1 MTKPP
6 SWPET
11 PYPYPPERP
20 MPERRDPV
28 VVPIV
33 YESGDPLQQ
42 LYDRRTVLLGGPLD
56 AATATRIAAQLMS
69 LDADRPVELLVNSP
83 GGPVAEVF
91 AVLDVI
97 ALMRGPVNTTCI
109 GRACGTAAAVLA
121 VRHRA
126 ASGRTQRHRLAAV
139 RRGVARR
146 RDGRRGRPPER
157 AAPRRA
163 DPAGRHARRGHRRGG
178 RPDRARAR
186 RRDLLDG
193 GGGARAAPHRRG
205 GHHGPLRFRCSGAR
219 RRRLRRHRRRR
230 HHRPHHRRRRHPRPH
245 RRRSAPRRPRPG
257 RPHRRRSGARR
268 QGGTASSSSRPATAT
283 TVPSAAGAPW
293 TIGGSTGSFGLFR
306 VATQIE
312 AAADDQGDRH
322 PLVPPQAAQL
332 VGGVDAQAL
341 DPEPADAVAEHVHRQ
356 QTTAGRPV
364 APVDPQQQA
373 AQGEV
378 PQRLVEERRVERRPG
393 RVTRREVLLV
403 DLQRPRQ
410 VGRPAVELLVEVVAP
425 APDRLRQRQRRSHGV
440 EPGAERDAPLAWP
453 T

>member
-121 VRHRA
+121 T
-126 ASGRTQRHRLAAV
+126 GT
-139 RRGVARR
+139 
-146 RDGRRGRPPER
+146 GRRR
-157 AAPRRA
+157 AAPNATVSLRCAEESRVDGTAAEVARQSELLRGRA
-163 DPAGRHARRGHRRGG
+163 DPAGRHARRGHRLGG

-205 GHHGPLRFRCSGAR
+205 GHHGPLRFRRSGAR
-219 RRRLRRHRRRR
+219 RRRLRRHRSRR
-230 HHRPHHRRRRHPRPH
+230 HHRLVHHRLVVIHRPH

-268 QGGTASSSSRPATAT
+268 QG
-283 TVPSAAGAPW
+283 
-293 TIGGSTGSFGLFR
+293 
-306 VATQIE
+306 
-312 AAADDQGDRH
+312 
-322 PLVPPQAAQL
+322 
-332 VGGVDAQAL
+332 
-341 DPEPADAVAEHVHRQ
+341 
-356 QTTAGRPV
+356 
-364 APVDPQQQA
+364 
-373 AQGEV
+373 
-378 PQRLVEERRVERRPG
+378 
-393 RVTRREVLLV
+393 
-403 DLQRPRQ
+403 
-410 VGRPAVELLVEVVAP
+410 
-425 APDRLRQRQRRSHGV
+425 
-440 EPGAERDAPLAWP
+440 
-453 T
+453 